1 MLHQVNGRRSKAY
14 KSVAEDSKLWV
25 CRPNRA
31 LHVRTDRVLASTLFG
46 SDILEEGVL
55 RMMNG
60 SPCSTAF
67 GSLDPFRGG
76 EGRFELRLRG
86 SFLRAPTPTTAAP
99 PRFRRHSALA
109 CRGLIWWSRAAP
121 PRGHSFRRPHAKSG
135 SCLHNSKHSAR
146 LEGLQAHKVGLDTAL
161 HHAAAL
167 AQASKQPEPPASL
180 AVSHLRRRTR
190 HQCSGQKQ
198 VIKQEPLALV
208 GESES
213 TSIILWL
220 CSKKLLSAAG

>member
-55 RMMNG
+55 RMNG

-67 GSLDPFRGG
+67 RLSGPFPWWRGPIRASTAGLLSPRPNTDNGGSTEISPSPASCLPRLDLVEPCCST
-76 EGRFELRLRG
+76 EGSRFTVGR
-86 SFLRAPTPTTAAP
+86 
-99 PRFRRHSALA
+99 
-109 CRGLIWWSRAAP
+109 
-121 PRGHSFRRPHAKSG
+121 HAKSG

-180 AVSHLRRRTR
+180 AVSHLRRRTSASMQR
-190 HQCSGQKQ
+190 QN
-198 VIKQEPLALV
+198 
-208 GESES
+208 
-213 TSIILWL
+213 
-220 CSKKLLSAAG
+220 KL